1 MLTSYGEKNL
11 DQGKNDKDLQKV
23 IDAGIRK
30 GGSGPKD
37 GQRGKP
43 KGPRTDY
50 LQIEPETPGY
60 KLVQVIFERAVGEGL
75 ASTDLADHLGIAPST
90 LSHLKTGRRLAS
102 SLGRDVIEKFAE
114 FLNYPVLAVLILAEQ
129 VHLSDFYS
137 PRNDLDRVIDRA
149 LQFMADDPEWGGM
162 MPKDLEGASTHM
174 KLWSVWMYERATK
187 TRLITGGVDYL
198 DLLKSMDEFRGEY
211 PSQE

>member
-50 LQIEPETPGY
+50 LQIEPEQRVVYATSLTSADRLTFAGT
-60 KLVQVIFERAVGEGL
+60 VAITFEATNAGTRLRLIEQGLYFDGQDDVAGHRSGWEGML
-75 ASTDLADHLGIAPST
+75 EALGKY
-90 LSHLKTGRRLAS
+90 LRGRR
-102 SLGRDVIEKFAE
+102 
-114 FLNYPVLAVLILAEQ
+114 
-129 VHLSDFYS
+129 
-137 PRNDLDRVIDRA
+137 
-149 LQFMADDPEWGGM
+149 
-162 MPKDLEGASTHM
+162 
-174 KLWSVWMYERATK
+174 
-187 TRLITGGVDYL
+187 
-198 DLLKSMDEFRGEY
+198 
-211 PSQE
+211 